1 MSHQRPDVLAV
12 EDLSP
17 LLILLMINTAVHTSP
32 KMYVTAIHVSLK
44 ICDAVNEPVPMY
56 QRI

>member
-1 MSHQRPDVLAV
+1 MSHQWPDSLAV
-12 EDLSP
+12 EDLSFP
-17 LLILLMINTAVHTSP
+17 LILLMINTAVHTSP
-32 KMYVTAIHVSLK
+32 KMYVTAVHVSPK